1 LAGALLQTRFV
12 PISGSR
18 LASRN
23 IWIVETQPVEM
34 DAQQTESSTLSSVER
49 AVEVLKHV
57 VFEQPTIGARGAARL
72 LETSPSSAHR
82 LLRTLTRLGLLEQ
95 DATTS
100 KYGPGLELYR
110 MAASLL
116 ASSELGQAAR
126 PPMERLA
133 RNTGEDV
140 FLCVRS
146 GDSRMVLDTASGQQQ
161 LKYSLP
167 LGEEVPLHAGS
178 SGLAILAWLP
188 DEEVE
193 RILDGELARYTP
205 NTLTDP
211 AELRQAVQTI
221 RAQGFAVSF
230 GHHVRDGVGI
240 SAPVFGP
247 HAQVRA
253 SVMLT
258 IPESRLDRHDPVPE
272 IGRRVRVT
280 ADAISVRLGGRPM
293 APAVEGG

>member
-1 LAGALLQTRFV
+1 MHAQ
-12 PISGSR
+12 P
-18 LASRN
+18 
-23 IWIVETQPVEM
+23 TQ
-34 DAQQTESSTLSSVER
+34 SSTLSSVER
-49 AVEVLKHV
+49 AVQVLKHI
-57 VFEQPTIGARGAARL
+57 VFQRPSIGAREAARL

-82 LLRTLTRLGLLEQ
+82 LLRTLACLGLLEQ

-116 ASSELGQAAR
+116 ASNELGQAAR
-126 PPMERLA
+126 LPMERLA
-133 RNTGEDV
+133 RIVGEDV

-146 GDSRMVLDTASGQQQ
+146 GDSRMVLDTVSGQQQ

-167 LGEEVPLHAGS
+167 LGEEVPLHVGS

-188 DEEVE
+188 GEEIE
-193 RILDGELARYTP
+193 RILGGELAGHTP

-211 AELRQAVQTI
+211 QELRQALQII

-240 SAPVFGP
+240 SAPIFAP
-247 HAQVRA
+247 HDQVRA

-258 IPESRLDRHDPVPE
+258 IPEARLDRHDPVPE
-272 IGRRVRVT
+272 IGRCVRET

-293 APAVEGG
+293 APEVEGG